1 MIAAWTRWRISTAI
15 EEGKPLSPALARK
28 VRRDPEC
35 RQFYEASLAM
45 VKRLR
50 RDANQIAQN
59 EPGGLGKMRPL
70 GSLEVAPID
79 SSRNARRLRPVS
91 AVTAAAVVIG
101 LALGGAVWW
110 WPVRP
115 SAPQPA
121 PSIALRESDV
131 TEVSHLLRQIKDNVE
146 LAVERKAPQWQQ
158 IIARSGD
165 ALRAPIVREAE
176 NMASDTRHI
185 LQAFSSMILRGDD
198 VEPSDSEEEG
208 PSPSSSG
215 RSGQT
220 QPLSVS

>member
-110 WPVRP
+110 WPVWQSALGLLP
-115 SAPQPA
+115 SR
-121 PSIALRESDV
+121 ALSSAQAQRHTIQDSLKQIEISNCHCHRDHSDY
-131 TEVSHLLRQIKDNVE
+131 
-146 LAVERKAPQWQQ
+146 P
-158 IIARSGD
+158 
-165 ALRAPIVREAE
+165 
-176 NMASDTRHI
+176 
-185 LQAFSSMILRGDD
+185 
-198 VEPSDSEEEG
+198 
-208 PSPSSSG
+208 
-215 RSGQT
+215 
-220 QPLSVS
+220 